1 MFNFSQ
7 TARIPAMT
15 SFARCISS
23 SCATHVPPYEGAAW
37 HDRIRWAL
45 FKPGL
50 LAGCTAPLPPVS
62 WTNHNQF
69 ADREFFYLLEVSVE
83 RVGRDTTFG
92 RILSAII

>member
-1 MFNFSQ
+1 LGGLPIYKEAWEN
-7 TARIPAMT
+7 RD
-15 SFARCISS
+15 SF
-23 SCATHVPPYEGAAW
+23 
-37 HDRIRWAL
+37 
-45 FKPGL
+45 
-50 LAGCTAPLPPVS
+50 S